1 MGVSYKAAASIADAL
16 LMEVQDLQEVIDLRS
31 KCEDSDIPQLQAT
44 YVETM
49 YNLQTGI
56 DRVRKLMRDAF
67 VFEGLNDRR

>member
-67 VFEGLNDRR
+67 PDPTGDE